1 MYLASCAV
9 PQVALADC
17 AHEIIDQAYKG
28 SVTRHY
34 SQACYTAAIRIEPV
48 DGSSY
53 SDIDA
58 IIKDAKRADALRVT
72 VAATDARRASTRNE
86 QHAPPPGS
94 TGRVHAAATQRAPS
108 HSPPATLAAGGRNH
122 PAAAD
127 SLSASSPPAKASAT
141 LLAAPTATPVLEHL
155 APAHA
160 GDVPVAVIVLG
171 VLATLLVLAGL
182 AGAIARRRNRRRA

>member
-34 SQACYTAAIRIEPV
+34 SQACYSAAIRIEPV

-58 IIKDAKRADALRVT
+58 IIKDAKQRTRCASRPRRPGPAPRAPDADRTPALRGP
-72 VAATDARRASTRNE
+72 ARLLQPLAGDARHDA
-86 QHAPPPGS
+86 
-94 TGRVHAAATQRAPS
+94 
-108 HSPPATLAAGGRNH
+108 
-122 PAAAD
+122 
-127 SLSASSPPAKASAT
+127 ASAI
-141 LLAAPTATPVLEHL
+141 APLS
-155 APAHA
+155 
-160 GDVPVAVIVLG
+160 GDVG
-171 VLATLLVLAGL
+171 
-182 AGAIARRRNRRRA
+182 RR